1 MNMMNGNKHLNEIT
15 WAPIIPL
22 IGGQMLGAEA
32 AFGTPPKAVYSYP
45 DFKAN
50 DKHYVHYQQTTKS
63 RDIPY
68 IMMNNA
74 MHDNIDVISGTPPC
88 AGLSAQNMGT
98 TEDVK
103 GASSTTNE
111 WIYNIFNEGINR
123 FNAKAIVV
131 ENAPAL
137 FTPKGQDVAN
147 HLLSICE
154 SKGYSLSLYKTSTKY
169 HGIPQARDRTFAIAW
184 KSKTAPIMNWY
195 KRPRKTFGQY
205 LDELDNSVMQMDA
218 VFNEDLTNEPYYA
231 YVASTTNDDPR
242 KVITDSGAVTAW
254 KYVLRTDQ
262 LHKANKWFHATGH
275 EEGIRLSDHA
285 VTKLSKGGNVWDG
298 SVRVFNDAM
307 HTVMHRNIKTTIHPK
322 FNRSLSIREAMHM
335 MGLPNDFELLGGM
348 PKLNH
353 IAQNVPVTTSRDI
366 HLEVAKFIRNELPM
380 SETNFYRQDNQHEKS
395 YADTNGKTIK
405 STIEAF
411 FT

>member
-1 MNMMNGNKHLNEIT
+1 MNMMNGKQHLSDIT

-22 IGGQMLGAEA
+22 IGGQMIGAEE
-32 AFGTPPKAVYSYP
+32 AFGTSPKAIYSYP
-45 DFKAN
+45 DFKSN
-50 DKHYVHYQQTTKS
+50 DKHYVNYQNNVKS
-63 RDIPY
+63 RAIPY
-68 IMMNNA
+68 IMVEDA
-74 MHDNIDVISGTPPC
+74 LADNIDVISGTPPC
-88 AGLSAQNMGT
+88 AGLSSQNMGK

-103 GASSTTNE
+103 GASSTTNQ
-111 WIYNIFNEGINR
+111 WIYNIFNEGINK

-147 HLLSICE
+147 HLLGLCE
-154 SKGYSLSLYKTSTKY
+154 NSGYSLSLYKTSTKY

-184 KSKTAPIMNWY
+184 QSETCPIMGWY

-205 LDELDNSVMQMDA
+205 LNQLDDSVMQMQDIL
-218 VFNEDLTNEPYYA
+218 NDDLTNEPYYA
-231 YVASTTNDDPR
+231 YVASTTNKNAR
-242 KVITDSGAVTAW
+242 EVISQSGAVTAW
-254 KYVLRTDQ
+254 KHVLKTDQ
-262 LHKANKWFHATGH
+262 LHKSNKWFHETGH

-285 VTKLSKGGNVWDG
+285 VKKLSSGGNVWDG
-298 SVRVFNDAM
+298 SVRVFEDCM

-366 HLEVAKFIRNELPM
+366 HLEVAKFIRGELPM
-380 SETNFYRQDNQHEKS
+380 TETNFYRQDNQHEKS
-395 YADTNGKTIK
+395 YHDPNGKTIK
-405 STIEAF
+405 STLEAF
-411 FT
+411 F